1 MESEEN
7 NFSSLN
13 IFQMEMLTFIFIFPG
28 LQFLV
33 TMVSEGKEVIEDIK
47 NSLSQQ
53 KELLALSAQQQE
65 EVWCTF
71 VFLFPFTDGISFE
84 SLVFYLI

>member
-13 IFQMEMLTFIFIFPG
+13 IFQMEMLKLLLFFFPG

-65 EVWCTF
+65 EVWWHLCIF
-71 VFLFPFTDGISFE
+71 ISFH
-84 SLVFYLI
+84 

>member
-13 IFQMEMLTFIFIFPG
+13 IFQMEMLKLLLFFFFLFPG

-65 EVWCTF
+65 EVWWHLCIF
-71 VFLFPFTDGISFE
+71 ISFH
-84 SLVFYLI
+84 

>member
-13 IFQMEMLTFIFIFPG
+13 IFQMEMLKLLLFFFSG

-65 EVWCTF
+65 EVWWHLCIF
-71 VFLFPFTDGISFE
+71 ISFH
-84 SLVFYLI
+84 

>member
-13 IFQMEMLTFIFIFPG
+13 IFQMEMLKLLLFFFPG

-33 TMVSEGKEVIEDIK
+33 TMVSGGKEVIEDIK

-65 EVWCTF
+65 EVWWHLCIF
-71 VFLFPFTDGISFE
+71 ISFH
-84 SLVFYLI
+84 

>member
-13 IFQMEMLTFIFIFPG
+13 IFQMEMLKLLLFFFPG

-65 EVWCTF
+65 EVWWQYF
-71 VFLFPFTDGISFE
+71 YFL
-84 SLVFYLI
+84 SLMVYHSSL

>member
-13 IFQMEMLTFIFIFPG
+13 IFQMEMLKLLLFFFFFFPG

-65 EVWCTF
+65 EVWWHLCIF
-71 VFLFPFTDGISFE
+71 ISFH
-84 SLVFYLI
+84 

>member
-13 IFQMEMLTFIFIFPG
+13 IFQMAMLKLLLFFFFFPG

-33 TMVSEGKEVIEDIK
+33 TMVSEGKEIIEDIK

-65 EVWCTF
+65 EVWWQYF
-71 VFLFPFTDGISFE
+71 YFL
-84 SLVFYLI
+84 SLMVYHSSL